1 MALPTSRPPSP
12 PQASAAMNAAT
23 WFMAEMV
30 PTISSNMTRVPAW
43 RQCHA
48 ARAGTAANGF
58 SVAAAQSVSGESV
71 RRARGALRLLIVARL
86 RIADGAVGARLRTGS
101 QLCPHHLVG
110 REDVG
115 DGNAGDEKIV
125 GDDAA
130 MAAPPHRLGAHDG
143 ARLRPGAIE
152 QLLEAGA
159 KRRRQ
164 GVVRVVAKCRVSP
177 EAIGRGRV
185 PARA

>member
-30 PTISSNMTRVPAW
+30 PTISSNMTCAPAW
-43 RQCHA
+43 PQSHA

-58 SVAAAQSVSGESV
+58 SVAAAERVSGESV
-71 RRARGALRLLIVARL
+71 RRARRAVRLAIVARL
-86 RIADGAVGARLRTGS
+86 RIADGTVGARLGTGA
-101 QLCPHHLVG
+101 QLGPDHLVG

-115 DGNAGDEKIV
+115 DGHAGDEEIV
-125 GDDAA
+125 GDDAP

-143 ARLRPGAIE
+143 AGLRAGEAE
-152 QLLEAGA
+152 QLLESGA
-159 KRRRQ
+159 KRRRH
-164 GVVRVVAKCRVSP
+164 GVVRVVAECRVLP
-177 EAIGRGRV
+177 E
-185 PARA
+185 